1 MPGSANSLG
10 SLSSPSPS
18 LSPPPAESS
27 KQPEAASNGLGT
39 DSELSELT
47 EEEQETEKQK
57 SKQIKA
63 QRGSGHS
70 HPRVRRPTTHQP
82 RRGRKKRGGTL
93 VPPAMWGWV
102 PKAVEEEEEEE
113 LAGPPRAME
122 EEEDDED
129 ASGAGRSSGHSRSAH
144 PARQDDDDD
153 EGEPEIDV
161 VPRDANDPESV
172 EGDNDATESG
182 DEEPVYPKSQR
193 SRLIRRPT
201 ARKQDPDDS
210 DSSAYSASGATPREP
225 ENDDS
230 DSASEHHVKPDEIE
244 SEDET
249 EPEGPK
255 ESPLDAVNAKSPA
268 GDAKKPVVAIPAVDD
283 SMDIDATAPPVHSVA
298 PLVAAA
304 AASSIMAG
312 SAVVDA
318 ASPASSA
325 SSAANSPASSR
336 SPSPAPLPPQSPP
349 DEAQENDSRTT
360 KDSKSLQ
367 NGTKEPD
374 EGTPPPKHVPPPL
387 DLANNTAEAV
397 EQDGEPDLEPDPDPD
412 RSAEDIDVD
421 EASPDND
428 LEAELEA
435 DLQPAHRA
443 EALDVLATIELKFAL
458 LRERLYVEKMESL
471 AWEESL
477 VMDGNHPE
485 LIHLHAE
492 LSSRRDKRIELATR
506 KRQFEVTSVTKRR
519 KLDEHAT
526 WSWWKFTRDA
536 LQTDMISETNRRRR
550 KLERDRKALER
561 PQPIRRMPQPI
572 QDLPPAPTLRQIAKS
587 FPQPHRQEAKLNTVV
602 GNPLFYPEV
611 TSLSTDEVH
620 SDIGLIYQHRRATH
634 GFGMAMNAAYEQVPE
649 GFGIPSPFSRM
660 PPMPPSQTQQGFSEG
675 RAIPPHPINNHH
687 HHHPQSFNTD
697 QETGPSSQHG
707 LHPAYF
713 GPAQSNGVYGGQNSR
728 RSISPVNLAPNGGN
742 PKQNGSWPGIHPAAA
757 GPMKGGEWGND
768 MGRRDPA
775 YMEDDD
781 RIRTGRRDRD
791 KRDRERDQEL
801 DRSKDHFL
809 AHPQASQSRHPGAPP
824 PPPPQPVQHA
834 HPHPHQSHHHNGPH
848 HHHHHHHHIVHHHHN
863 PSNPPSI
870 LSNGPALSPNHIPT
884 RDFDTGRPQSGPIL
898 PTEVINLS
906 STQPTPSHWK
916 NDDSYADYRD
926 GRLKTSG
933 RAIPSPQII
942 DERERDRQLATPFV
956 LSSSAVQQQQT
967 HTSHTPNNGMRSPRG
982 SWASEDPGLRLPPPS
997 TSTNAHGY
1005 PDNSPRSPGSSRHP
1019 AGPSQPNRGVPASQ
1033 SSLGLSPPRTR
1044 SIPESPSLTSNH
1056 ASSLQSPPR
1065 FGAPPSGLSPSLK
1078 MLRPGSPPSLPS
1090 SSKIHSSAS
1099 GGANAAPS
1107 GSSTYSPRLVGPGR
1121 TTTPTGVEPR
1131 HGSAPSNVN
1140 VYNSSRTASSLTSGL
1155 PYHSPSM
1162 QVSMPTPLPSRSSGG
1177 NINGILGDRDRERDW
1192 ERERERERRLPS
1204 PRSPMLAPTKMQVA
1218 QIVDGH

>member
-63 QRGSGHS
+63 QRGSAYP
-70 HPRVRRPTTHQP
+70 HPRVRIHQP

-161 VPRDANDPESV
+161 IPRDANDPESV

-201 ARKQDPDDS
+201 GRKRDPDDS

-225 ENDDS
+225 DNEDS
-230 DSASEHHVKPDEIE
+230 DSASEQDGKPDDVE

-249 EPEGPK
+249 EPEAPK
-255 ESPLDAVNAKSPA
+255 ESPLDAVKAKSPV
-268 GDAKKPVVAIPAVDD
+268 GDAKKLVVAAPAVDD
-283 SMDIDATAPPVHSVA
+283 SMDIDATIPPVHSVA

-318 ASPASSA
+318 PSPASSA

-336 SPSPAPLPPQSPP
+336 SPSPAPPPPQSPP
-349 DEAQENDSRTT
+349 DEAQEDDSRTT
-360 KDSKSLQ
+360 KDSKPLQ

-374 EGTPPPKHVPPPL
+374 EATPPPKHVPPPL
-387 DLANNTAEAV
+387 DLANSTVEAV

-421 EASPDND
+421 ETSPDND

-477 VMDGNHPE
+477 VMDGTHPE

-526 WSWWKFTRDA
+526 WSWWKFTRDG

-550 KLERDRKALER
+550 KLERDHKALER

-620 SDIGLIYQHRRATH
+620 SDISLIYQHRRATH
-634 GFGMAMNAAYEQVPE
+634 GFGMAMNAPLHAAFEHQAE

-675 RAIPPHPINNHH
+675 RAIPSHPINNHL

-697 QETGPSSQHG
+697 QETGPSGQHG

-742 PKQNGSWPGIHPAAA
+742 LKQNGSWPGMHPA

-768 MGRRDPA
+768 MGRRDPM
-775 YMEDDD
+775 YIEDDD
-781 RIRTGRRDRD
+781 RLRTGRRDRD

-801 DRSKDHFL
+801 DRSKDHFSV
-809 AHPQASQSRHPGAPP
+809 HPQASQSRHPGVPP
-824 PPPPQPVQHA
+824 PPPQQPVQHA

-870 LSNGPALSPNHIPT
+870 LSNGPALSPTHIPT
-884 RDFDTGRPQSGPIL
+884 RDFDTGRPQSGPVL

-906 STQPTPSHWK
+906 STQATPSHWK

-926 GRLKTSG
+926 GRSKAGG
-933 RAIPSPQII
+933 RAIPSPQIM

-956 LSSSAVQQQQT
+956 LSSSAAQQQQT
-967 HTSHTPNNGMRSPRG
+967 HASHTPNNGMRSPRA
-982 SWASEDPGLRLPPPS
+982 SWGEDPGLRLPPPS
-997 TSTNAHGY
+997 TTTNAHGY
-1005 PDNSPRSPGSSRHP
+1005 PDNSPRSPGSSRHL
-1019 AGPSQPNRGVPASQ
+1019 AGPSQPNRGLPASQ

-1044 SIPESPSLTSNH
+1044 SIPESPSLSSNH
-1056 ASSLQSPPR
+1056 ASSLHSPPR
-1065 FGAPPSGLSPSLK
+1065 FGAPPSGLSPNLK
-1078 MLRPGSPPSLPS
+1078 MIRPGSPPSLPS
-1090 SSKIHSSAS
+1090 SGKIHSSAS

-1121 TTTPTGVEPR
+1121 TTTPTGVEPK

-1140 VYNSSRTASSLTSGL
+1140 VYNSSRTASPLTSGL